1 MSMTYLPDYTGVT
14 HNKIT
19 AQGLR
24 KMKKISLAVFVAASL
39 ASGAALADNQT
50 VSLGYAQSK
59 VENFKNIRG
68 VNAQYRYE
76 WDSPLSVI
84 GSFTY
89 MSGDDDQK
97 YYVDSDSVKNHIDVK
112 YYSLMAGPAYRINEY
127 VSLYAL
133 GGVAHT
139 KADVDTKWVNAG
151 DGYTQKDSLSEKST
165 SFAYGAG
172 VQFNPTEE
180 LAVNVGYEG
189 TNADIDGSHSING
202 WNVGVGYRF

>member
-1 MSMTYLPDYTGVT
+1 
-14 HNKIT
+14 
-19 AQGLR
+19 
-24 KMKKISLAVFVAASL
+24 MKHISLAVFVAASL
-39 ASGAALADNQT
+39 VSGAALADNHT

-76 WDSPLSVI
+76 WDSPLSVM

-89 MSGDDDQK
+89 MSGDEDQN
-97 YYVDSDSVKNHIDVK
+97 YFVDSDSVKNHIDVK

-133 GGVAHT
+133 GGVART
-139 KADVDTKWVNAG
+139 KADGDTKWVNAG
-151 DGYTQKDSLSEKST
+151 DGYTQKDSISEKST

-172 VQFNPTEE
+172 VQFNPTAD
-180 LAVNVGYEG
+180 LAINVGYEG
-189 TNADIDGSHSING
+189 TNADLQGDSYSING
-202 WNVGVGYRF
+202 WNLGVGYRF

>member
-1 MSMTYLPDYTGVT
+1 MTFLPDDTGVT

-24 KMKKISLAVFVAASL
+24 KMKKISLAVCVAASL

-172 VQFNPTEE
+172 VQFNPTDE

>member
-1 MSMTYLPDYTGVT
+1 MTFLPDDTGVT

-24 KMKKISLAVFVAASL
+24 KMKKKSLAVFVAASL
-39 ASGAALADNQT
+39 ASGAALADNHT

-112 YYSLMAGPAYRINEY
+112 YYSLMAGPVYRINEY

-172 VQFNPTEE
+172 VQFNPTDE

>member
-1 MSMTYLPDYTGVT
+1 MTFLPDDTGVT
-14 HNKIT
+14 HYKIT

>member
-1 MSMTYLPDYTGVT
+1 
-14 HNKIT
+14 
-19 AQGLR
+19 
-24 KMKKISLAVFVAASL
+24 MKKISLAVLVAASL

-89 MSGDDDQK
+89 MSGDDDQR

-139 KADVDTKWVNAG
+139 KADGDTTWVNAG
-151 DGYTQKDSLSEKST
+151 DGYTQKDSISEKST

-172 VQFNPTEE
+172 VQFNPTAE
-180 LAVNVGYEG
+180 LAINVGYEG
-189 TNADIDGSHSING
+189 TNADLQGDHSING

>member
-1 MSMTYLPDYTGVT
+1 MTFLPDYTGVT

>member
-1 MSMTYLPDYTGVT
+1 MTFLPEYTGVT

-172 VQFNPTEE
+172 VQFNPTDE

>member
-1 MSMTYLPDYTGVT
+1 MTYLPDDTGVT

>member
-1 MSMTYLPDYTGVT
+1 MSMTFLPDDTGVT

-172 VQFNPTEE
+172 VQFNPTDE

>member
-1 MSMTYLPDYTGVT
+1 MTFLPDYTGVT
-14 HNKIT
+14 HYKIT

-39 ASGAALADNQT
+39 ASGAALADNHT

-76 WDSPLSVI
+76 WDPPLSVI

-139 KADVDTKWVNAG
+139 KADVDTKWVNSG

-172 VQFNPTEE
+172 VQFNPTDE

>member
-1 MSMTYLPDYTGVT
+1 MTYLPDDTGVT

-39 ASGAALADNQT
+39 ASGAALADNHT

-172 VQFNPTEE
+172 VQFNPTDE

>member
-1 MSMTYLPDYTGVT
+1 MTYLPDYTGVT

-39 ASGAALADNQT
+39 ASGAALADNHT

-172 VQFNPTEE
+172 VQFNPTDE

>member
-1 MSMTYLPDYTGVT
+1 
-14 HNKIT
+14 
-19 AQGLR
+19 
-24 KMKKISLAVFVAASL
+24 MKKISLAVFVAASL

-50 VSLGYAQSK
+50 VSVGYAQSK

-68 VNAQYRYE
+68 VNVQYRYE
-76 WDSPLSVI
+76 WDAPLSVI

-89 MSGDDDQK
+89 MSGDEDQH
-97 YYVDSDSVKNHIDVK
+97 YYVDSDSVKNSIDVK

-151 DGYTQKDSLSEKST
+151 DNYTQKDSLSEKST

-172 VQFNPTEE
+172 VQFNPTAD
-180 LAVNVGYEG
+180 LAFNVGYEG
-189 TNADIDGSHSING
+189 TNADLDGNHSING
-202 WNVGVGYRF
+202 WNVSVGYRF

>member
-1 MSMTYLPDYTGVT
+1 MTFLPDDTGVT

-39 ASGAALADNQT
+39 ASGAALADNHT

-172 VQFNPTEE
+172 VQFNPTDE

>member
-1 MSMTYLPDYTGVT
+1 MTFLPDDTGVT

>member
-1 MSMTYLPDYTGVT
+1 MTYLPDYTGVT
-14 HNKIT
+14 HYKIT

-39 ASGAALADNQT
+39 ASGAALADNHT

-172 VQFNPTEE
+172 VQFNPTDE

>member
-1 MSMTYLPDYTGVT
+1 
-14 HNKIT
+14 
-19 AQGLR
+19 
-24 KMKKISLAVFVAASL
+24 MKKISLAVFVAASL
-39 ASGAALADNQT
+39 ASGAALADNHT

-76 WDSPLSVI
+76 WNSPLSVI

-112 YYSLMAGPAYRINEY
+112 YYSLMVGPAYRINEY

>member
-1 MSMTYLPDYTGVT
+1 MTFLPDYTGVT

-39 ASGAALADNQT
+39 ASGAALADNHT

-172 VQFNPTEE
+172 VQFNPTDE

>member
-1 MSMTYLPDYTGVT
+1 MTYLPDYTGVT
-14 HNKIT
+14 HYKIT

-172 VQFNPTEE
+172 VQFNPTDE

>member
-1 MSMTYLPDYTGVT
+1 MTFLPDDTGVT
-14 HNKIT
+14 HNTIT

-39 ASGAALADNQT
+39 ASGAALADNHT

-172 VQFNPTEE
+172 VQFNPTDE